1 MPIRLSRDARLIRF
15 SSSDGLQLEGRLTLG
30 ESGRAIVLCHPHP
43 LYGGS
48 MLTPVILTAEQTFHE
63 AGYTT
68 LAFNF
73 RGVGGSE
80 GTHGE
85 GRAEL
90 ADVTGALAFLAETL
104 GGALSVQ
111 AVAGY
116 SFGSVV
122 GGQVAAADARVTWY
136 LGIAPPLSLSDFA
149 FLRQARCRVAFIA
162 GRRDEFS
169 SPARLE
175 AVCAALPARP
185 WRELLDT
192 DHFFGDALD
201 ALAAACRA
209 AVTWA
214 ESSGRS
220 SAGASAGRESP
231 HLPGL
236 AVHAHFRQMGRK
248 PRR

>member
-1 MPIRLSRDARLIRF
+1 MPFRLPRHARLLRF
-15 SSSDGLQLEGRLTLG
+15 PSADGLRLEGRLTPG
-30 ESGRAIVLCHPHP
+30 AQNRAVVLCHPHP
-43 LYGGS
+43 HYGGS
-48 MLTPVILTAEQTFHE
+48 MLTPVILTAEQALHE

-104 GGALSVQ
+104 GGPLSIQ

-149 FLRQARCRVAFIA
+149 FLRQARCRLAFIA
-162 GRRDEFS
+162 GRHDEFS

-175 AVCAALPARP
+175 ALCASLPARP

-209 AVTWA
+209 AITWA
-214 ESSGRS
+214 ENGRS
-220 SAGASAGRESP
+220 AAG
-231 HLPGL
+231 
-236 AVHAHFRQMGRK
+236 
-248 PRR
+248 